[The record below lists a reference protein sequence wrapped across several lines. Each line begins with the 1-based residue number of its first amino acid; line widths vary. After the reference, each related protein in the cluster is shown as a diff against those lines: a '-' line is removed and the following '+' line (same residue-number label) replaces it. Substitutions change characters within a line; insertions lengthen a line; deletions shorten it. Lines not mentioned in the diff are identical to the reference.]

1 MNTVI
6 VILFCLQI
14 VAILTAGFA
23 LALTFSPLRRVLQPV
38 GRLIRIVTDVVDT
51 FGKLLQR
58 ATAAF
63 SAIGANVAAVGIL
76 LRRRKTTPK
85 SWISIRKLVSI
96 VITGNKLV
104 GLVKRIRQPGRKG
117 FWGMFRLLMF
127 IAPAV
132 VPILSSFRK
141 RIRKPV

>member
-85 SWISIRKLVSI
+85 SWIAIRKLVSI
-96 VITGNKLV
+96 VIRGNKLV
-104 GLVKRIRQPGRKG
+104 GLAKRIRQPGRKG

-127 IAPAV
+127 IGPAL

>member
-23 LALTFSPLRRVLQPV
+23 LALAFSPLRRVLLPV
-38 GRLIRIVTDVVDT
+38 GRLIRVVTDVVDT

-58 ATAAF
+58 ATAAL
-63 SAIGANVAAVGIL
+63 SAIGANLASVGLL
-76 LRRRKTTPK
+76 LRRRKTTSK

-96 VITGNKLV
+96 VITGNKLLGV
-104 GLVKRIRQPGRKG
+104 VKRIRQPGRKG
-117 FWGMFRLLMF
+117 FWGMFRILMF
-127 IAPAV
+127 IGPTV
-132 VPILSSFRK
+132 VPILSSLRK

>member
-85 SWISIRKLVSI
+85 SWISIRKLLSI

-127 IAPAV
+127 IGPAL

>member
-1 MNTVI
+1 MSTVI
-6 VILFCLQI
+6 VILFCLQVI
-14 VAILTAGFA
+14 AILTAGFA
-23 LALTFSPLRRVLQPV
+23 LALAFSPLKRVLQPV
-38 GRLIRIVTDVVDT
+38 GRLFRIVTDLVDT

-63 SAIGANVAAVGIL
+63 SAIGANLAAVAVL
-76 LRRRKTTPK
+76 LRRRKTSSK
-85 SWISIRKLVSI
+85 SWISIRKMVSI
-96 VITGNKLV
+96 VITGNKLL

-117 FWGMFRLLMF
+117 FWGMFRILMF
-127 IAPAV
+127 IGPAV